1 MEAGVQGEVGLDVSV
16 AVGGALDL
24 VACLVEDAGHEA
36 GLVVAEI
43 LLDGGPEEA
52 VVLGVVAGARV
63 SGAGKVAGGDLD
75 LEAVEGIG
83 NTSKIVEIGHCIGN
97 GGILRARG
105 VDGADCGCPV
115 SCRNVAS
122 ESSMGMSH
130 SSYP

>member
-16 AVGGALDL
+16 AVGGALEL
-24 VACLVEDAGHEA
+24 VVGLVDDARHEA
-36 GLVVAEI
+36 SLVVAEI

-52 VVLGVVAGARV
+52 VVLGIVAGARA
-63 SGAGKVAGGDLD
+63 SGARKVAGGDLF

-83 NTSKIVEIGHCIGN
+83 NTSEIVEIGHCVGN

-105 VDGADCGCPV
+105 GDGAGCGCPV

-122 ESSMGMSH
+122 ESSMGMLH